1 MSSLSDAFFGPRT
14 PAAPPPPPA
23 TPSPATPSATPS
35 GTDDAELARQ
45 REQARNREIAAQT
58 RRSGIVAGRTIALEK
73 RQEEY
78 EAKKASKTLGVAA

>member
-23 TPSPATPSATPS
+23 TPG